1 MKIAILFDGASAF
14 AETPDMEI
22 IGTVDAVSVSLIA
35 EGNSVVRIPV
45 HPDARWIDRLRRARA
60 DFVFNLCESIDGVAA
75 LEAAAARQG
84 VPLGSGS

>member
-14 AETPDMEI
+14 AEFPDQEI
-22 IGTVDAVSVSLIA
+22 LGTVNAVSASLTT
-35 EGNSVVRIPV
+35 EGNSIVQIPV

-75 LEAAAARQG
+75 LEPA
-84 VPLGSGS
+84 VISVVELLGLP